1 MTGMAPI
8 EPSLSTWTVRRASS
22 RDVDQMGIAV
32 EELLLELGGK
42 PPHPVALRDAIC
54 SVIADPSLG
63 ELIVAESE
71 QGEIVGFLGV
81 SWQTAVRVPGRYGL
95 IQELWV
101 HPSWRSRE
109 IGKELLE
116 GLEGLARESG
126 ISRIEV
132 GLPSERFARVEATEA
147 FYRANGFDGIGLR
160 MKLLIDDMPDDE
172 RSEVDR

>member
-8 EPSLSTWTVRRASS
+8 EPSVTRWTVRRASS
-22 RDVDQMGIAV
+22 KDVDQMGIAV
-32 EELLLELGGK
+32 EELLLELGGS

-54 SVIADPSLG
+54 EVIADRGLG

-71 QGEIVGFLGV
+71 QGEIVGFLGI
-81 SWQTAVRVPGRYGL
+81 SWQTAVRIPGRYGL

-101 HPSWRSRE
+101 HPKWRSRE

-116 GLEGLARESG
+116 GLEELARESG

-132 GLPSERFARVEATEA
+132 GLPSERFQSVQATEA
-147 FYRANGFDGIGLR
+147 FYRANGFQEIGLR
-160 MKLLIDDMPDDE
+160 MKLLLDDE
-172 RSEVDR
+172 RRDQR

>member
-42 PPHPVALRDAIC
+42 PPHPIALRDAIC
-54 SVIADPSLG
+54 SVIDDRRLG

-81 SWQTAVRVPGRYGL
+81 SWQTAVRIPGRYGA

-101 HPSWRSRE
+101 HPNWRSRE
-109 IGKELLE
+109 IGKDLLARLVE
-116 GLEGLARESG
+116 LARESG

-132 GLPSERFARVEATEA
+132 GLPGERFARLEATEA
-147 FYRANGFDGIGLR
+147 FYRANGFEGIGLR
-160 MKLLIDDMPDDE
+160 MKLLLAEMPDEEGDE
-172 RSEVDR
+172 ER

>member
-8 EPSLSTWTVRRASS
+8 EPSVGTWTVRRATSK
-22 RDVDQMGIAV
+22 DVDQMGIAV

-54 SVIADPSLG
+54 AVIADRSLG
-63 ELIVAESE
+63 ELIVADSE
-71 QGEIVGFLGV
+71 DGEIVGFLGV
-81 SWQTAVRVPGRYGL
+81 SWQTAVRIPGRYGL

-109 IGKELLE
+109 VGKELLD
-116 GLEGLARESG
+116 GLDRLARESG

-132 GLPSERFARVEATEA
+132 GLPSERFARLEATEA
-147 FYRANGFDGIGLR
+147 FYRANGFEGIGLR
-160 MKLLIDDMPDDE
+160 MKLLLDEDSDE
-172 RSEVDR
+172 RRSDREQ

>member
-8 EPSLSTWTVRRASS
+8 EPGLGTWTVRRASS

-54 SVIADPSLG
+54 AVIADRSLG

-81 SWQTAVRVPGRYGL
+81 SWQTAVRIPGRYGS

-101 HPSWRSRE
+101 HPGWRSRE
-109 IGKELLE
+109 VGKELLQ
-116 GLEGLARESG
+116 GLEELARQSG

-132 GLPSERFARVEATEA
+132 GLPSERFARLQETEA
-147 FYRANGFDGIGLR
+147 FYRANGFEEIGLR
-160 MKLLIDDMPDDE
+160 MKLLLDGMPDEEMTGEE
-172 RSEVDR
+172 R